1 MYEPAASRN
10 DPPLA
15 RNNQFSMTKEIP
27 TTSIQKRSARPEPS
41 ATGRIVRLYGLQSPD
56 GKIQI
61 LRATEGPSPTDAV
74 DLHEARRILGLSL
87 RQLAY
92 LCDTGHF
99 RTARKGP
106 GKTCPWTISL
116 GELIEHLSM
125 RPA

>member
-1 MYEPAASRN
+1 
-10 DPPLA
+10 
-15 RNNQFSMTKEIP
+15 MTKEIP
-27 TTSIQKRSARPEPS
+27 TTSIQKGSTTPEPS
-41 ATGRIVRLYGLQSPD
+41 ANGRIVRLYGLQSPD

-61 LRATEGPSPTDAV
+61 LRATEGPAPTDAV

-106 GKTCPWTISL
+106 GRTSAWTISL
-116 GELIEHLSM
+116 GELIERGEPS
-125 RPA
+125 R